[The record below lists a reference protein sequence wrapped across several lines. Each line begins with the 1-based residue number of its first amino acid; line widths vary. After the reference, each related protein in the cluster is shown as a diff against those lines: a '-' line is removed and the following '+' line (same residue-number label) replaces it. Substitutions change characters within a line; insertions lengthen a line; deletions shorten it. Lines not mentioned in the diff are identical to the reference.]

1 MGDYRIVTDSS
12 CDLPHELAEELGL
25 LVLPL
30 SVTMGD
36 QAYAN
41 HLDGR
46 EIGFS
51 EFYRRLRAG
60 EMAKTSAVNVE
71 AFAQLFEPLL
81 EQGRDVLC
89 LGFSSGLSATCQHAQ
104 MAAEALRGRFPERK
118 LYVVD
123 TLAASMGQGLLVY
136 LAVMKQREGASID
149 EVRDYVEGIKLNLCH
164 WFTVDDL
171 HFLKRG
177 GRISTATEI
186 VGSILSIKPVM
197 HVDDEG
203 HLVKVE
209 AVRGRK
215 ASIRRMTEKMEET
228 AIEREGAVV
237 FISHGDCLEEAEQL
251 ADMVRETMNPKAVYV
266 SYVGPVIGA
275 HSGPGTMALFF
286 LGRKR

>member
-1 MGDYRIVTDSS
+1 MSDYMIMTDSS
-12 CDLPHELAEELGL
+12 CDLPHALAEELGL
-25 LVLPL
+25 QVLPL

-36 QAYAN
+36 QSYAN
-41 HLDGR
+41 HLDER
-46 EIGFS
+46 EIEFS

-60 EMAKTSAVNVE
+60 EMAKTSAVNME
-71 AFAQLFEPLL
+71 TFAELFGSLL
-81 EQGRDVLC
+81 EQGRDVLY
-89 LGFSSGLSATCQHAQ
+89 LGFSTGLSATCQHAQ
-104 MAAEALRGRFPERK
+104 MAAEELRARFPERK

-186 VGSILSIKPVM
+186 VGSLLSIKPVM

-203 HLVKVE
+203 HLIKVE

-215 ASIRRMTEKMEET
+215 ASIRRLKEKMEEA

-251 ADMVRETMNPKAVYV
+251 ADMVRETMKPKAVHI

-286 LGRKR
+286 LGGKR